1 VIEIEQIIKEVS
13 KNTGVDIDIVSTICR
28 HSFIYTMNVMK
39 DEEDT
44 KDILFN
50 KLLKF
55 KLKRRFK
62 EDKSRRYSK

>member
-1 VIEIEQIIKEVS
+1 
-13 KNTGVDIDIVSTICR
+13 
-28 HSFIYTMNVMK
+28 MK

>member
-13 KNTGVDIDIVSTICR
+13 KNTGVDIDIVSTICK
-28 HSFIYTMNVMK
+28 HPFIYTMNVMK
-39 DEEDT
+39 DKEDT

>member
-28 HSFIYTMNVMK
+28 HPFIYTMNVMK